1 MATNMKFGE
10 CLRYLL
16 TILEVSIVKLSKVI
30 NVDNSLVNRWVN
42 EKRTPAYNTGYIEKI
57 SEYLSGCI
65 LNSFQMRYLDELF
78 LKVCGDCNI
87 EIEPK
92 EKIKKI
98 LFQSQ
103 GYSIECRKKIAEE
116 NKTHNSV
123 DIHQHYLN
131 QSTNTNIN
139 VNLLNIQDSDF
150 SINLS
155 IEDKILIG
163 CKNILAASISLLEDT
178 SNHIC
183 NNDMIYISFNENM
196 LIYIYYND
204 LIRFRNAML
213 KAINNGW
220 NIQFLLKINSNI
232 NSIINF
238 INFAQPLTV
247 TGKFHPYYYKKYS
260 HTPTYQEFIVIP
272 RVGALLGLS
281 NNIHSKIDTAFYF
294 SNKVAVN
301 ILKNMID
308 TIINSQI
315 KSLVKY
321 YEPDNAIDYSN
332 FLAEQEDVIGNRI
345 MYKRDF
351 SILIFPKNLYNK
363 LLQRKNIN
371 SDETNTSLEF
381 YNRRLK
387 AFLSNINKYKY
398 TDIYHIDCIN
408 NLIKHGEFNLYLY
421 NKVIT
426 INLEVADVIII
437 LKNIVTL
444 LKKNKNYNIAFI
456 SQNNNISNLA
466 FYCML
471 KERTAII
478 METYDCAKDI
488 PLLRLSIKEPI
499 FVKAFEAYFNEV
511 LEQIAP
517 INKDKK
523 GIINWI
529 ERHINLL
536 ENHH

>member
-16 TILEVSIVKLSKVI
+16 SILEISIVKLSKVI

-42 EKRTPAYNTGYIEKI
+42 EKRTPAYNTDYIEKI

-65 LNSFQMRYLDELF
+65 LNSFQIQYLDELF
-78 LKVCGDCNI
+78 LKLCGDCNI
-87 EIEPK
+87 EIGTK

-98 LFQSQ
+98 LLQSQ
-103 GYSIECRKKIAEE
+103 GYSIECKKKAVEE
-116 NKTHNSV
+116 NKAHN
-123 DIHQHYLN
+123 N
-131 QSTNTNIN
+131 NIN
-139 VNLLNIQDSDF
+139 VNLLNMQDSNF

-155 IEDKILIG
+155 IEDKIIIG
-163 CKNILAASISLLEDT
+163 YKNLLAASISLLEDA
-178 SNHIC
+178 SNHKC
-183 NNDMIYISFNENM
+183 NNDTIYISFNDNM
-196 LIYIYYND
+196 LIHRYYND
-204 LIRFRNAML
+204 LISFRNAML

-220 NIQFLLKINSNI
+220 SILFLLKLNNNI

-238 INFAQPLTV
+238 IKFAQSLTV
-247 TGKFHPYYYKKYS
+247 TGKFHPYYFKKYS
-260 HTPTYQEFIVIP
+260 HTHTYQEFIVIQG
-272 RVGALLGLS
+272 VGALFGLS
-281 NNIHSKIDTAFYF
+281 NNLHSKIDTAFYF
-294 SNKVAVN
+294 RNKVAVN
-301 ILKNMID
+301 IFKNLID
-308 TIINSQI
+308 TTINNQI

-321 YEPDNAIDYSN
+321 YESDNAIDYSH
-332 FLAEQEDVIGNRI
+332 FLTEQEDVIGNRI
-345 MYKRDF
+345 LYKRDF
-351 SILIFPKNLYNK
+351 SILTFPKNLYNK
-363 LLQRKNIN
+363 LLKRQNLK
-371 SDETNTSLEF
+371 SDETNTSLKF
-381 YNRRLK
+381 YNKRMK

-408 NLIKHGEFNLYLY
+408 NLIKRGKFNLYLY

-426 INLEVADVIII
+426 INLEVADVIVI

-444 LKKNKNYNIAFI
+444 LKKYKNYNIAFI
-456 SQNNNISNLA
+456 SQNNNIANLA

-517 INKDKK
+517 INKDKNE
-523 GIINWI
+523 IINWI